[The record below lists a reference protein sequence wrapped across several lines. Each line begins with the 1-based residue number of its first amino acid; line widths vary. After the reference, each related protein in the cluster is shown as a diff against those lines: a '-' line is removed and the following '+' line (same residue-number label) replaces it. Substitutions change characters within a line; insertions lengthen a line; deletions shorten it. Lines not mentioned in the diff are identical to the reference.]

1 MLRILALAVLGALLA
16 PASAIGVA
24 TPLSPAPGAVVETS
38 HPVFTWSLPAS
49 EEPDGIYVANAPG
62 TTVEGRL
69 FDESLVDL
77 DVFFGGETS
86 WSPSSPL
93 PAGTYW
99 WNVRSHDLDSWT
111 SYYSAPV
118 SFSIPPRVR
127 IASVRV
133 RRYGFIHNLDVTV
146 AFAANTSSA
155 RVSVRARR
163 GSRTVWS
170 RAETYD
176 YVSIGGTDTA
186 YFSWY
191 TRGRIRQGTPLRL
204 IVTVEAGGARAS
216 ATKTVRAP

>member
-49 EEPDGIYVANAPG
+49 EESDGIYVANAPG

-191 TRGRIRQGTPLRL
+191 TRGRIRPGTPLRL
-204 IVTVEAGGARAS
+204 TVTIDAAGARAS